1 MSWVAV
7 AIGGSALLGAGAS
20 LAAAGEQ
27 SDAAAQAA
35 GLTREQYQQT
45 RKDLMPWMEGGKLGF
60 ADLLSLM
67 GIGREVTTPGTT
79 QRVWEGGGAPPTPG
93 GMAAGGPFQIR
104 PQGGGLFGGR
114 DVTSRQLGTV
124 PGMTAPGQWVSRT
137 TPAQYGATFDPN
149 APLVKPFTM
158 ADFQA
163 SPSYQFN
170 IQEGEKALNKAA
182 AARGMYYA
190 PATMQDLGK
199 YSQGVASRE
208 FQTALENYYNQ
219 QGNVYNRLFGISGA
233 GQAAAGQTGAFGSQA
248 AGQIGQNITGGAA
261 ARAGGLVGASNALT
275 GGAADLY
282 NQYMMRQILN
292 QPTYGMGG
300 GAPGVWGV

>member
-93 GMAAGGPFQIR
+93 GRAAGG
-104 PQGGGLFGGR
+104 GGGGGFFG
-114 DVTSRQLGTV
+114 
-124 PGMTAPGQWVSRT
+124 
-137 TPAQYGATFDPN
+137 DP
-149 APLVKPFTM
+149 
-158 ADFQA
+158 
-163 SPSYQFN
+163 
-170 IQEGEKALNKAA
+170 
-182 AARGMYYA
+182 AARRGSVWRSRCHFA
-190 PATMQDLGK
+190 PAGHRAWHDSSRSMGQPHHASAVWCDLR
-199 YSQGVASRE
+199 SQRAAGEAVYHGRLPGLTQLPVQPPGRRE
-208 FQTALENYYNQ
+208 GTQ
-219 QGNVYNRLFGISGA
+219 QGCSRARHVLRPGHHA
-233 GQAAAGQTGAFGSQA
+233 GP
-248 AGQIGQNITGGAA
+248 
-261 ARAGGLVGASNALT
+261 REV
-275 GGAADLY
+275 
-282 NQYMMRQILN
+282 
-292 QPTYGMGG
+292 QPGCCLS
-300 GAPGVWGV
+300 